1 MIRFSANISTLFLER
16 PELERP
22 QAARAAGFSAVE
34 IQFPYEHAAQA
45 WKAAL
50 DAAGVELALFNLPV
64 GDMMS
69 GGPGVASVP
78 GREAAFAEA
87 LERAA
92 AYARVLQPRRV
103 NVLAGW
109 PGPTLEREACLATF
123 ASNLRLAAE
132 TMSRLGVGVVVEALN
147 TRDRPGSLISTTAQ
161 ALDVID
167 RAGHTNLGIQY
178 DLYHMQIMEGDL
190 IHTLQQCQDR
200 IGHIQFADN
209 PGRHEPG
216 TGEIHFANVFAALE
230 KLPYAGYV
238 GAEYTPSRRTEETL
252 GWMA

>member
-22 QAARAAGFSAVE
+22 QAARDAGFTAVE
-34 IQFPYEHAAQA
+34 IQFPYEHSAQA

-50 DAAGVELALFNLPV
+50 DAAGVELALINLPV

-69 GGPGVASVP
+69 GGPGLASVP
-78 GREAAFAEA
+78 GREAMFADA
-87 LERAA
+87 LAQAA
-92 AYARVLQPRRV
+92 DYARVLRPRNV

-109 PGPTLEREACLATF
+109 PGAAFEREACLATL
-123 ASNLRLAAE
+123 ASNLNMAAE
-132 TMSRLGVGVVVEALN
+132 TMSRLGIGVVVEAVN
-147 TRDRPGSLISTTAQ
+147 TVDRPGYLISTTAQ
-161 ALDVID
+161 AIDVID
-167 RAGHTNLGIQY
+167 RAGHKNLGIQY

-190 IHTLQQCQDR
+190 IRTLQTFHDR

-209 PGRHEPG
+209 PGRNEPG
-216 TGEIHFANVFAALE
+216 TGEIHFANVFAALA

-238 GAEYTPSRRTEETL
+238 GAEYTSSKRTEETL
-252 GWMA
+252 GWMV